1 MTCTKCRHNREI
13 ARLAEEQARL
23 REICSKCRLG
33 EDLAGDGSVSLDVI
47 HDGTIGRVAKVDPN
61 YSAYCTYDP
70 GEIDEPR
77 QETDAE
83 TRANDALTTLLACVA
98 AMPYEQVSRLSKVAE
113 VFQTLTRT
121 EFEIVSHFLNGGT
134 MIGYAEA
141 HGLTKQTAFARI
153 KALFKARPIF
163 KAIANGGLMHGNGG
177 RIAVPRPEYQ
187 TDFFDKLYGYLYVDN
202 SHTAPYARRC
212 P

>member
-1 MTCTKCRHNREI
+1 MTCTKCKHTREI

-33 EDLAGDGSVSLDVI
+33 EDLAGDGSLSLDAI
-47 HDGTIGRVAKVDPN
+47 HDGTVDRVANVAPN
-61 YSAYCTYDP
+61 HPTSYTYDP

-77 QETDAE
+77 REPDAK

-98 AMPYEQVSRLSKVAE
+98 ALPYEQVARLAKVAD
-113 VFQTLTRT
+113 VFQNLTRP
-121 EFEIVSHFLNGGT
+121 EFEIVAHFLNGGT

-163 KAIANGGLMHGNGG
+163 KAIANGGLTHGKGG
-177 RIAVPRPEYQ
+177 RVAVPRPEYQ
-187 TDFFDKLYGYLYVDN
+187 TDFFDKLEG
-202 SHTAPYARRC
+202 C
-212 P
+212 

>member
-1 MTCTKCRHNREI
+1 MTCTKCKHTREI

-33 EDLAGDGSVSLDVI
+33 EDLAGDGSVSLDAI
-47 HDGTIGRVAKVDPN
+47 HDGTVDRVANVATNHPTS
-61 YSAYCTYDP
+61 YTYDP

-77 QETDAE
+77 REPDAE

-98 AMPYEQVSRLSKVAE
+98 ALPYEQVARLAKVAD
-113 VFQTLTRT
+113 VFQNLTRP
-121 EFEIVSHFLNGGT
+121 EFEIVAHFLNGGT

-163 KAIANGGLMHGNGG
+163 KAIANGGLTHGKGG
-177 RIAVPRPEYQ
+177 RVAVPRPEYQ
-187 TDFFDKLYGYLYVDN
+187 TDFFDKLEG
-202 SHTAPYARRC
+202 C
-212 P
+212 

>member
-47 HDGTIGRVAKVDPN
+47 HDGTVGRVAKVAPN
-61 YSAYCTYDP
+61 HPASCTYDP
-70 GEIDEPR
+70 GEIDEQR
-77 QETDAE
+77 QEPDTE
-83 TRANDALTTLLACVA
+83 MRANDALTTLLACVA
-98 AMPYEQVSRLSKVAE
+98 ALPYEQVARLAKVAD

-121 EFEIVSHFLNGGT
+121 EFEIVAHFLNGGT

-163 KAIANGGLMHGNGG
+163 KAIANGGLTHGRGG
-177 RIAVPRPEYQ
+177 RVAIPRPKYQ
-187 TDFFDKLYGYLYVDN
+187 TDFFDKLEG
-202 SHTAPYARRC
+202 R
-212 P
+212 

>member
-1 MTCTKCRHNREI
+1 MTCAKCRHNREI

-47 HDGTIGRVAKVDPN
+47 HDGTVGRVASVSPCHAT
-61 YSAYCTYDP
+61 SHTFDP

-77 QETDAE
+77 QEPDE
-83 TRANDALTTLLACVA
+83 GTRTRDTLATLLSCVA
-98 AMPYEQVSRLSKVAE
+98 ALPYEQVAMLAKVAD
-113 VFQTLTRT
+113 VFKTLTRT
-121 EFEIVSHFLNGGT
+121 EFEIVAHFLNGGT

-163 KAIANGGLMHGNGG
+163 KAIANGGLTHGRGG
-177 RIAVPRPEYQ
+177 RVAIPRPKYQ
-187 TDFFDKLYGYLYVDN
+187 TDFFDKLEG
-202 SHTAPYARRC
+202 C
-212 P
+212 

>member
-47 HDGTIGRVAKVDPN
+47 HDGTVGRVAKVAPN
-61 YSAYCTYDP
+61 HPVSCTYDP
-70 GEIDEPR
+70 GEIDEQR
-77 QETDAE
+77 QEPDTE
-83 TRANDALTTLLACVA
+83 MRANDALTTLLACVA
-98 AMPYEQVSRLSKVAE
+98 ALPYEQVARLAKVAD
-113 VFQTLTRT
+113 VFQTLTRP
-121 EFEIVSHFLNGGT
+121 EFEIVAHFLNGGT

-163 KAIANGGLMHGNGG
+163 KAIANGGLTHGRGG
-177 RIAVPRPEYQ
+177 RVAIPRPKYQ
-187 TDFFDKLYGYLYVDN
+187 TDFFDKLEG
-202 SHTAPYARRC
+202 C
-212 P
+212 

>member
-1 MTCTKCRHNREI
+1 MTCTKCKHTREI

-33 EDLAGDGSVSLDVI
+33 EDLAGDGSVSLDAI
-47 HDGTIGRVAKVDPN
+47 HDGTVDRVAKVAPN
-61 YSAYCTYDP
+61 HPTSYTYDP

-77 QETDAE
+77 REPDAE

-98 AMPYEQVSRLSKVAE
+98 ALPYEQVARLAKVAD
-113 VFQTLTRT
+113 VFQNLTRP
-121 EFEIVSHFLNGGT
+121 EFEIVAHFLNGGT

-163 KAIANGGLMHGNGG
+163 KAIANGGLTHGKGG
-177 RIAVPRPEYQ
+177 RVALPRPEYQ
-187 TDFFDKLYGYLYVDN
+187 MDFFNKLDG
-202 SHTAPYARRC
+202 C
-212 P
+212 